1 MNSPV
6 HNFVNGVC
14 TRSPRFIL
22 VIIVWVTTST
32 FSFAQ
37 SANPPDYPVQG
48 KITDSK
54 GEELTGVNIL
64 LKGTNRGTTSDATG
78 KYTISVPDASAIL
91 VVSFVGYQPQSISVG
106 NRKTINVSLAETNQS
121 LDEVIVTGVFDKRT
135 KMESS
140 VAIST
145 MNARQISQLAPTSAA
160 DLLRNIPGVYVNN
173 ARGEIANTVYS
184 RGISANSID
193 NASGYYYVSM
203 QEDGLPV
210 MNVNYGTD
218 NYLRA
223 DITTERL
230 EAVRGGTASILGAN
244 APGGIFNY
252 VSKTG
257 GRIFQ
262 GEVRAKIGLEGN
274 GKNPYYRADANLGG
288 PLNKDGSLTY
298 NVGGFYRQSDGA
310 RYPGYPSN
318 NGGQVKGNILKNYAT
333 GSLKIFVKLLDD
345 HNAQAEFI
353 PSQNWNAPQILP
365 GLSTTDSYNLP
376 PVLLQIPINNTG
388 TATFNSRDKY
398 YNRDKAIGLN
408 WVQELGGGWTFRND
422 GKYSAKAL
430 TASVPA
436 VVTPFATDSP
446 AFYGLPHLLQ
456 TGKFGT
462 YTFTDKVNGQTLGTV
477 TVALGQ
483 MGLSFIP
490 GDNNFPGSNIQKN
503 SLFFLPLFY
512 QDIRINEFMDQ
523 FALSKKLEHMTFNIG
538 GFFANSSVSRI
549 GGQEDS
555 GVGFGTLQNQPHLVD
570 IKLKGLFDGQTYQVS
585 DPNGF
590 VDVGRGGIT
599 TSNATKQQLAL
610 FFGHNWDLTPK
621 LNLDYG
627 LRYEHSNFNG
637 ANVPVTRDPRQDT
650 DPNWGGRDGNPLTLY
665 DNGGGIVGAPLA
677 FNRTISTLSF
687 SAGLNYRIQD
697 DMAVYVRYSNGNK
710 SPEVGQFFSATSQS
724 LINSLN
730 TDAQKIEQLEAA
742 LKLKRSRFSLNV
754 TPFYS
759 ALSNVPNLQFG
770 FTDATG
776 NTYNPP
782 TQYGSYRTY
791 GLELEGNY
799 AVTSKFSVRAQAT
812 LQNSK
817 VTNYKTWISGGNG
830 PSSDVLQDFSG
841 NETDNNAQLM
851 FGITPSYTAGKF
863 NALLN
868 YTYLGSRQANIP
880 NAFKLPA
887 FGQADLSLGYGVTPK
902 LYLQGNINNLLN
914 TYGVLG
920 WSGPGGFPAA
930 LNRQGFTKDFVAANP
945 NAVFAT
951 QGSMPRTYFLTVSYR
966 F

>member
-1 MNSPV
+1 MKSS
-6 HNFVNGVC
+6 
-14 TRSPRFIL
+14 RYYL
-22 VIIVWVTTST
+22 
-32 FSFAQ
+32 
-37 SANPPDYPVQG
+37 SARPGPPSYV
-48 KITDSK
+48 
-54 GEELTGVNIL
+54 LIL
-64 LKGTNRGTTSDATG
+64 LVTLLGLGTPSGARPVPTAVFPVRGKVTDTNNQPLAGVSIVIKGSTQGTTSDVSG
-78 KYTISVPDASAIL
+78 RYTLNVPEAKAVL
-91 VVSFVGYQPQSISVG
+91 VFSFIGYKSQEVVVGTSE
-106 NRKTINVSLAETNQS
+106 TINVTLTENNQS

-145 MNARQISQLAPTSAA
+145 LNTRQITQLAPTSAA

-203 QEDGLPV
+203 QEDGLPL

-218 NYLRA
+218 NYLRT

-257 GRIFQ
+257 GQTFQ
-262 GEVRAKIGLEGN
+262 GEVRAKLGMEGN
-274 GKNPYYRADANLGG
+274 GKNPYYRADANFGG
-288 PLNKDGSLTY
+288 PLSKDGSWTY

-310 RYPGYPSN
+310 RYPGYAIN

-333 GSLKIFVKLLDD
+333 GSLKLFVKLLDD
-345 HNAQAEFI
+345 HNAQSEFI
-353 PSQNWNAPQILP
+353 PSQGWNDPQILA

-376 PVLLQIPINNTG
+376 AVSLQIPINNTG
-388 TATFNSRDKY
+388 TATFNSKDKY
-398 YNRDKAIGLN
+398 HNRDKTIGLN
-408 WVQELGGGWTFRND
+408 WVQELGAGWTFKND
-422 GKYSAKAL
+422 AKYSAKAL
-430 TASVPA
+430 TGSVPA
-436 VVTPFATDSP
+436 VVTPFATDGVV
-446 AFYGLPHLLQ
+446 FYGLPHLLA

-462 YTFTDKVNGQTLGTV
+462 YSFTDKVTGQALGTV
-477 TVALGQ
+477 TVAPGPT
-483 MGLSFIP
+483 GLSFIP
-490 GDNNFPGSNIQKN
+490 GGDNTFPGSNIQKN

-512 QDIRINEFMDQ
+512 QDQRINELMDQ
-523 FALSKKLEHMTFNIG
+523 FAFSKKLEKMTVNVG
-538 GFFANSSVSRI
+538 GFLANSSVSRV

-555 GVGFGTLQNQPHLVD
+555 GVGFGTLENQPHLVD
-570 IKLKGLFDGQTYQVS
+570 IKLKGLFDGQTYQVT

-599 TSNATKQQLAL
+599 TSEATKRQMAL
-610 FFGHNWDLTPK
+610 FFGHNWDITSK

-627 LRYEHSNFNG
+627 FRYENTNFTGSNT
-637 ANVPVTRDPRQDT
+637 PVSRDPRQDT
-650 DPNWGGRDGNPLTLY
+650 DPKWGGRDGNPLTLY
-665 DNGGGIVGAPLA
+665 DNGGGIAGAPLA
-677 FNRTISTLSF
+677 FNKTINTLSF
-687 SAGLNYRIQD
+687 SAGLNYRMQA

-710 SPEVGQFFSATSQS
+710 SPEIGQFFSATDQN
-724 LINSLN
+724 LINTLN

-742 LKLKRSRFSLNV
+742 LKIKKTDLMLNI
-754 TPFYS
+754 TPFFS

-770 FTDATG
+770 FTDDKGA
-776 NTYNPP
+776 TYNPP
-782 TQYGSYRTY
+782 IQYGSYRTY
-791 GLELEGNY
+791 GLELEGTY
-799 AVTSKFSVRAQAT
+799 AFTPQFSVRGHAT
-812 LQNSK
+812 VQSSNVVS
-817 VTNYKTWISGGNG
+817 YKTWISGGKG
-830 PSSDVLQDFSG
+830 PASDVLRDFSG

-851 FGITPSYTAGKF
+851 FGLSPSYSAGKF
-863 NALLN
+863 TTTLTYN
-868 YTYLGSRQANIP
+868 YLGSRQANIP

-887 FGQADLSLGYGVTPK
+887 FGQADLSVGYDVSPTFR
-902 LYLQGNINNLLN
+902 LQGNINNLTN
-914 TYGVLG
+914 VYGVLG

-951 QGSMPRTYFLTVSYR
+951 QGSMPRAYFLTASYK